1 MGYAK
6 QGKELKK
13 SAFQNRVGKIT
24 MQSFK
29 NPKFMIFLSSNKLSQ
44 FLQKLAEYN
53 QKIMLMPF
61 FNSNNDFSN
70 SGKTW
75 IFQDKSVLCDQTV

>member
-1 MGYAK
+1 MDFAK

-61 FNSNNDFSN
+61 F
-70 SGKTW
+70 
-75 IFQDKSVLCDQTV
+75 QLYQ

>member
-1 MGYAK
+1 MGFAK

-29 NPKFMIFLSSNKLSQ
+29 NPKFMIFLSSKETVSI
-44 FLQKLAEYN
+44 FA
-53 QKIMLMPF
+53 
-61 FNSNNDFSN
+61 
-70 SGKTW
+70 KTG
-75 IFQDKSVLCDQTV
+75 

>member
-1 MGYAK
+1 MGFAK

-29 NPKFMIFLSSNKLSQ
+29 NPKFMIFLSSKETVSIFAKTGRIQPKNHVD
-44 FLQKLAEYN
+44 A
-53 QKIMLMPF
+53 I
-61 FNSNNDFSN
+61 FS
-70 SGKTW
+70 TLPI
-75 IFQDKSVLCDQTV
+75 IFPTLPRL

>member
-1 MGYAK
+1 MPFWGYLIKKAEIFMGFAK

-61 FNSNNDFSN
+61 F
-70 SGKTW
+70 
-75 IFQDKSVLCDQTV
+75 QLYQ

>member
-1 MGYAK
+1 MPFWGYLIKKAEIFMGYAK

-61 FNSNNDFSN
+61 F
-70 SGKTW
+70 
-75 IFQDKSVLCDQTV
+75 QLYQ

>member
-1 MGYAK
+1 MPFWGYLIKKAEIFMGYAK

-53 QKIMLMPF
+53 QKFMLMPF
-61 FNSNNDFSN
+61 F
-70 SGKTW
+70 
-75 IFQDKSVLCDQTV
+75 QLYQ